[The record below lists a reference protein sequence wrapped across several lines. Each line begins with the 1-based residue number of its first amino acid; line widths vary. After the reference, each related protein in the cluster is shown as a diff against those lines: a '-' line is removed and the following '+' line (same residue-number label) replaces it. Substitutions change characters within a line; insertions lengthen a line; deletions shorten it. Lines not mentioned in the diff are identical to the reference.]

1 MINVTA
7 PGKMILLGEYAVLDD
22 APALVCA
29 VEKVAIVSMDALEGQ
44 EFRFSAPSLGLLHI
58 PFVVTPKG
66 HVRFDPAQEAELAP
80 RLQLFA
86 RMFEFAYRHLQ
97 PKKRHGW
104 SVRIVTDDFY
114 SRTFHTK
121 LGFGSSAAMCVAL
134 VTAMNRAFRS
144 EWEEEALFRLALE
157 AHHYAQGK
165 VGSGIDVAASF
176 FGGYLVYR
184 RVYRDDPPGKLPEK
198 LSACPGLYFTPV
210 FTGKSASTAHMVQGV
225 GRLKE
230 SHPAQYQKLMEHLKE
245 ISTRGSAHFKEGNAA
260 AFLQDVKE
268 FYAALQ
274 ELGERSGVPIIS
286 QPHRRLAE
294 LAQEAG
300 VAYKPS
306 GAGGGDIGILFS
318 DDAERLSV
326 AEAKVRQGGFH
337 PLALS
342 VARQGRRILTD

>member
-29 VEKVAIVSMDALEGQ
+29 VEKMAIVSMDALKGQ
-44 EFRFSAPSLGLLHI
+44 EFRFSAPSLGLLNV

-66 HVRFDPAQEAELAP
+66 HVRFDPAQESVLAT
-80 RLQLFA
+80 RLHLFA
-86 RMFEFAYRHLQ
+86 RMFEFAYQRLQ
-97 PKKRHGW
+97 PEERHGW

-134 VTAMNRAFRS
+134 ITAMDRAFRTG
-144 EWEEEALFRLALE
+144 WEDEALFRLALE

-184 RVYRDDPPGKLPEK
+184 RVYQDDPPGKLPEK
-198 LSACPGLYFTPV
+198 LAACPGLYFTPV
-210 FTGKSASTAHMVQGV
+210 FTGKSASTADMVQGV

-230 SHPAQYQKLMEHLKE
+230 SHPLEYQKLMERLKE
-245 ISTRGSAHFKEGNAA
+245 LSTQGSLHFKEGNAA

-268 FYAALQ
+268 FYTALQ

-286 QPHRRLAE
+286 QLHRRLAE

-318 DDAERLSV
+318 DDPERLKI
-326 AEAKVRQGGFH
+326 AEAKAQQEGFH
-337 PLALS
+337 PLTLA
-342 VARQGRRILTD
+342 VARQGKRILTD